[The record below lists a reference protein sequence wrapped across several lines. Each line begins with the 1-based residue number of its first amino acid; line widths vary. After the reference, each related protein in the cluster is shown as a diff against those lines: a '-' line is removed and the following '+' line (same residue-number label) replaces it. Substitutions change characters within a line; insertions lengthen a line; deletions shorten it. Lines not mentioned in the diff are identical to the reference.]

1 MNREKVKLA
10 AIAIS
15 KQVGLINLSRR
26 ELCDSAGIPDGSFP
40 HVMGCNF
47 ADFVEELREEGI
59 ETPNVPVSKS
69 RANPG
74 LRRDHIL
81 NVAIEMA
88 KVKGYH
94 KITRDGV
101 ADSAGVSMGLVT
113 RYFGTMNQLRKAVMR
128 SAVKQGIPEIVAQGL
143 ANGDDHAKKASAELK
158 AQAATLLANL

>member
-10 AIAIS
+10 AIAMV
-15 KQVGLINLSRR
+15 KQAGLINLSRR

-59 ETPNVPVSKS
+59 ETPDVPVSKS

-101 ADSAGVSMGLVT
+101 AGSAGVSMGLVT
-113 RYFGTMNQLRKAVMR
+113 RYFGTMLQLRNKVVCYAI
-128 SAVKQGIPEIVAQGL
+128 KNELLEIVAQCIV
-143 ANGDDHAKKASAELK
+143 NDHPKAKKVSPELRAKAMSAYSK
-158 AQAATLLANL
+158 